1 MPYKFSMVFLIFLTV
16 DTQCKPN
23 FSEIIN
29 GQTGS
34 STEGQKPTFD
44 AESIVGLLIWFCC
57 VLYSSIRT
65 ASNGQTERL
74 IGSDKVLAKN
84 DEGSSGRSNLSGFR
98 AKSAK

>member
-1 MPYKFSMVFLIFLTV
+1 MCLYV
-16 DTQCKPN
+16 DVQCKPN
-23 FSEIIN
+23 FSGIIN
-29 GQTGS
+29 GQTGP

-84 DEGSSGRSNLSGFR
+84 DDGSSGKFLMTNQYYVNSNQLGET
-98 AKSAK
+98 